1 MATDVRAG
9 AGASSEE
16 AISEEAI
23 SEEAISE
30 EVRAQAGEVAR
41 LYPAIYRRFHTS
53 RQALPGT
60 DVTPRMLS
68 VLQHLAASGP
78 LTVSELVRHLALS
91 KSATTELVGRLAE
104 KGLVDRLHDERDRRR
119 VFVWLTEAG
128 RARALAHPRVLEDEL
143 LAKALARMRR
153 GDRVKLVEGLRA
165 LLKAEEEMP

>member
-1 MATDVRAG
+1 MATDTQHGTETGSHGVPP
-9 AGASSEE
+9 EQT
-16 AISEEAI
+16 ISD
-23 SEEAISE
+23 

-41 LYPAIYRRFHTS
+41 LYPAIYRRFHAS
-53 RQALPGT
+53 RQVLPGT

-78 LTVSELVRHLALS
+78 LTVSELVHHLRLS

-119 VFVWLTEAG
+119 VFAWLTEAG

-143 LAKALARMRR
+143 LARAMARMRTE
-153 GDRVKLVEGLRA
+153 DRTKLIEGLCA
-165 LLKAEEEMP
+165 LLNADEETER